1 MDRRWCACPGVESQ
15 FQQVFSSKSHNT
27 MLRPV
32 KPYHKVCPES
42 LPCNAGSSDDD
53 TFYDRTTK
61 AKPGAGG
68 GAKKGKAGGGAKQEV
83 GGVGGT
89 VVWWRTCRCWMLP
102 RCALTQRPLLRH
114 CLILFCVPPCSW
126 ELAACGERR
135 PCGRRPR
142 GCNAPNARFA
152 LDPDV

>member
-27 MLRPV
+27 MLHPV

-83 GGVGGT
+83 GRGGRYSRL
-89 VVWWRTCRCWMLP
+89 VAHLP
-102 RCALTQRPLLRH
+102 VLDAAALCSDATPLASPLPHPLLRATLLLGACCVRRKEAVWQAAQRLQCTKCPV
-114 CLILFCVPPCSW
+114 CLGS
-126 ELAACGERR
+126 
-135 PCGRRPR
+135 
-142 GCNAPNARFA
+142 
-152 LDPDV
+152 